1 MKNTIYIKS
10 CLAFLLLMPSIHSKC
25 RTDAIVYKRQSGFGI
40 SISKDGASS
49 NFNEKESV
57 NVPLSINDEAACFS
71 KKSKYQIQLE
81 ESDELNL
88 SLRVSPLTA
97 EFENIPE
104 PSVKTYIFAEKSH
117 DLSEL
122 KFYSMSFICSN
133 EIPVSVEAFSE
144 SIRDLKLKN
153 DAKNSSVRV
162 STVFATGAAAENL
175 NRNRKDLKAEE
186 SFLWFSKK
194 YSEFGTTD
202 RNNDCC
208 GMKIP
213 SIFSSTSIESMT
225 GIEQKIAKSFT
236 SQANEFPNGCSKDFS
251 SKMKNY
257 LLENYKDNESLKTFE
272 IKTKFFSDDLILNFK
287 NKK

>member
-1 MKNTIYIKS
+1 MKNSFYIKS
-10 CLAFLLLMPSIHSKC
+10 CLAFLLIIPSIHSKC

-40 SISKDGASS
+40 SISGDGASS

-57 NVPLSINDEAACFS
+57 NVPLSINDEAACFF

-88 SLRVSPLTA
+88 SFRISPLKA

-104 PSVKTYIFAEKSH
+104 PSVKTYLFAEKSH

-153 DAKNSSVRV
+153 DAKNSSMRV

-194 YSEFGTTD
+194 YSEFGLAK
-202 RNNDCC
+202 NSDCC
-208 GMKIP
+208 EMKIP
-213 SIFSSTSIESMT
+213 SIFSSTSIETMT

-236 SQANEFPNGCSKDFS
+236 TQASEFPNGCSKDFS
-251 SKMKNY
+251 LKMKNY
-257 LLENYKDNESLKTFE
+257 LLENYKENESLKSFE
-272 IKTKFFSDDLILNFK
+272 IKTKFFSDDLILNLK